1 MNFRFGK
8 KMRENFLHS
17 GILKGVLLLCFMCVL
32 KVTPAAAQKLSLTFQ
47 NATMEQVLEEL
58 KSKTSY
64 DVLYNFEEI
73 AKIPSVTKVFKD
85 ASVEEILQ
93 YCLKNTN
100 YTYNIVN
107 NIIVIKLKE
116 ANDKKDV
123 KVKERTVR
131 GVVMDERGEPLP
143 GATVMLLSLIHI

>member
-58 KSKTSY
+58 KSKT
-64 DVLYNFEEI
+64 
-73 AKIPSVTKVFKD
+73 
-85 ASVEEILQ
+85 IL
-93 YCLKNTN
+93 
-100 YTYNIVN
+100 
-107 NIIVIKLKE
+107 
-116 ANDKKDV
+116 KKSP
-123 KVKERTVR
+123 RF
-131 GVVMDERGEPLP
+131 LP
-143 GATVMLLSLIHI
+143 